1 MWLRKNVLV
10 VDSQE
15 FNKLINKEN
24 LLLPLH
30 ACGELLGY
38 NACAKLLNL
47 RWKYFVGIFQCN
59 NNFSFL

>member
-1 MWLRKNVLV
+1 MWLRKSFLV

-15 FNKLINKEN
+15 CNKLINKEN
-24 LLLPLH
+24 LFLPLH

-47 RWKYFVGIFQCN
+47 LTVEIFCGEIPMQQ
-59 NNFSFL
+59 